1 MTGEEEFMKI
11 AEKAM
16 RKLALLAVPLALLCA
31 GPVWAQSAEG
41 GGEAGSRR
49 WYDLGMP
56 DPILDQV
63 VLFYLSQA
71 WQGTTDVGEVLM
83 TARKVDAADPAS
95 WSREFLK
102 TAERIRE
109 IAEQSEKAGHKLTA
123 GGAYMRA
130 ASYYRATLHR
140 HLDPTAPEVKQI
152 TENEIASYTAA
163 LRLLGLPAQA
173 VKIPYEG
180 TTLPAYFFR
189 SPVAGKKA
197 PLLIVHQGRDA
208 WAEDCTYIAREANA
222 RGWHCILVDGPGMG
236 KTLRLQGLPFRSDWE
251 KVVTPVVDFA
261 IKQPGVDSKRIGLM
275 GISMGG
281 VLAPRAA
288 AFEKRL
294 KVLIANP
301 GCFDW
306 SKTYTEFLSAYNPEL
321 ATLPDKDPEAFNAL
335 IGQVASQ
342 VPLIDWGMRD
352 SMWRHGVA
360 TPAALMKEVK
370 KFTLRGIADR
380 ITAKTLVID
389 GETEEFG
396 QAKEL
401 YDALKCP
408 KDYMLFTAAEA
419 AELHVQTGSLAV
431 QTHRV
436 FEWLEDNL

>member
-1 MTGEEEFMKI
+1 
-11 AEKAM
+11 
-16 RKLALLAVPLALLCA
+16 
-31 GPVWAQSAEG
+31 
-41 GGEAGSRR
+41 
-49 WYDLGMP
+49 
-56 DPILDQV
+56 
-63 VLFYLSQA
+63 
-71 WQGTTDVGEVLM
+71 
-83 TARKVDAADPAS
+83 
-95 WSREFLK
+95 
-102 TAERIRE
+102 
-109 IAEQSEKAGHKLTA
+109 
-123 GGAYMRA
+123 
-130 ASYYRATLHR
+130 
-140 HLDPTAPEVKQI
+140 
-152 TENEIASYTAA
+152 
-163 LRLLGLPAQA
+163 
-173 VKIPYEG
+173 
-180 TTLPAYFFR
+180 
-189 SPVAGKKA
+189 
-197 PLLIVHQGRDA
+197 
-208 WAEDCTYIAREANA
+208 
-222 RGWHCILVDGPGMG
+222 MG